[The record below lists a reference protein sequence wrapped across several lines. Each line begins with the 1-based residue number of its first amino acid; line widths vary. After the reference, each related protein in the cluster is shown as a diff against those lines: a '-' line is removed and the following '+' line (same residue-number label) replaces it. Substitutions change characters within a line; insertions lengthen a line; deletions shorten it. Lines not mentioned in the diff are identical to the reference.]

1 MFRSNSTSHN
11 TTRCKGIVAA
21 FALAAGLAGLLIS
34 VAPEAKADVPV
45 AAAFAKADRL
55 PLAAKPCSLTGW
67 PNYEAS
73 CYFDRRTP
81 STEARTVRMIA
92 LR

>member
-11 TTRCKGIVAA
+11 TRSKGIVAA
-21 FALAAGLAGLLIS
+21 SALVAGLVGLLIS
-34 VAPEAKADVPV
+34 AVPEAKADAPA

-55 PLAAKPCSLTGW
+55 PLAAKVCSLTGW
-67 PNYEAS
+67 PHYEAN

-81 STEARTVRMIA
+81 SPEVRTVRMIA